1 MKQSKKHGRTT
12 KVTSTSPRR
21 IAACFGLIA
30 SLLAAAPS
38 VAQQTAS
45 DKYPS
50 KPIHLIVGFAAG
62 GGNDIIARIVGQKLQ
77 DSLNQTV
84 IVENRVGAG
93 GRLSAEYVA
102 AQPPDGYTL
111 LVGASGAMAISPAVV
126 AGVPYATLRDFAPIS
141 MIASFP
147 LIMVVNPDHPAKS
160 VKELVA
166 WAKANPDKA
175 NYATSSTAFTLATEL
190 FKLKS
195 GAPMVPIPYRSGNE
209 SVVSVMAGQ
218 STVAIVDPPP
228 TTPQVKAGKLRALA
242 ITAAQRLDDLP
253 DVPTMDEQGY
263 PEVHVKL
270 WSGIFAPA
278 KTPPAVIKTLEAEL
292 QRIMQMPDVQERFKA
307 MATGTV
313 GSSAAEFAK
322 VIEAETRMW
331 ADVAREANLKFEQ

>member
-1 MKQSKKHGRTT
+1 M
-12 KVTSTSPRR
+12 TSSSSRL
-21 IAACFGLIA
+21 ILACL
-30 SLLAAAPS
+30 SLLMPALAAGPAT
-38 VAQQTAS
+38 AQQTAP
-45 DKYPS
+45 DKYPN

-77 DSLNQTV
+77 ESLGQTV

-126 AGVPYATLRDFAPIS
+126 AGVPYVTLRDFAPIS

-160 VKELVA
+160 VKDLVA

-209 SVVSVMAGQ
+209 SVVSVIAGQ

-242 ITAAQRLDDLP
+242 TTAAKRLDDLP

-263 PEVHVKL
+263 PEVHVQL

-278 KTPPAVIKTLEAEL
+278 KTPPTVTKTLETEL

-313 GSSAAEFAK
+313 GSSASEFAK

-331 ADVAREANLKFEQ
+331 ADVAKAANLKFEQ

>member
-1 MKQSKKHGRTT
+1 MN
-12 KVTSTSPRR
+12 STVSRL
-21 IAACFGLIA
+21 IAACLSLLA
-30 SLLAAAPS
+30 SLLAAAPAA
-38 VAQQTAS
+38 AQQTAG
-45 DKYPS
+45 DKYPN

-77 DSLNQTV
+77 DSLGQTV

-111 LVGASGAMAISPAVV
+111 LVGASGAMAVSPAVI
-126 AGVPYATLRDFAPIS
+126 AGVPYVTLRDFAPIS

-147 LIMVVNPDHPAKS
+147 LIMVVGADHPAKS

-195 GAPMVPIPYRSGNE
+195 GAPMVPIPYRSSNE

-218 STVAIVDPPP
+218 STLTIADPPP
-228 TTPQVKAGKLRALA
+228 TAPQVTSGKVRGLA
-242 ITAAQRLDDLP
+242 VTAAERLDDLP

-263 PEVHVKL
+263 PDVHVQL

-278 KTPPAVIKTLEAEL
+278 KTPPAVIKTLETEL
-292 QRIMQMPDVQERFKA
+292 QRIMQMPDVKERFKA
-307 MATGTV
+307 MATHTV
-313 GSSAAEFAK
+313 GSSAADFAK
-322 VIEAETRMW
+322 VIEAETQMW
-331 ADVAREANLKFEQ
+331 ADVAKEANLKFEQ

>member
-1 MKQSKKHGRTT
+1 
-12 KVTSTSPRR
+12 VTSSSSRL
-21 IAACFGLIA
+21 ILACL
-30 SLLAAAPS
+30 SLLISALAAGPAT
-38 VAQQTAS
+38 AQQTAP
-45 DKYPS
+45 DKYPN

-77 DSLNQTV
+77 ESLGQTV
-84 IVENRVGAG
+84 IVENHVGAG

-126 AGVPYATLRDFAPIS
+126 AGVPYVTLRDFAPIS

-160 VKELVA
+160 VKDLVA

-209 SVVSVMAGQ
+209 SVVSVMGQ
-218 STVAIVDPPP
+218 STAAIVDPPP

-242 ITAAQRLDDLP
+242 ITAAKRLDDLP

-263 PEVHVKL
+263 PEVHVQL

-278 KTPPAVIKTLEAEL
+278 KTPPAVIKTLETEL

-313 GSSAAEFAK
+313 GSSASEFAK

-331 ADVAREANLKFEQ
+331 ADVAKTANLKFEQ

>member
-1 MKQSKKHGRTT
+1 M
-12 KVTSTSPRR
+12 TSTSSPPDR
-21 IAACFGLIA
+21 GPLSLLA
-30 SLLAAAPS
+30 SLLAAVPAA
-38 VAQQTAS
+38 AQQTAF

-77 DSLNQTV
+77 DSLGQTV

-111 LVGASGAMAISPAVV
+111 LVGASGAMAISPAVI
-126 AGVPYATLRDFAPIS
+126 AGVPYTTLRDFAPIS

-160 VKELVA
+160 VEELVA

-218 STVAIVDPPP
+218 STMTIVDPPP

-242 ITAAQRLDDLP
+242 VTAGQRLDDLP
-253 DVPTMDEQGY
+253 NVPTMDEQGY
-263 PEVHVKL
+263 PDVHVQL

-278 KTPPAVIKTLEAEL
+278 KTPPAVIKTLETEL
-292 QRIMQMPDVQERFKA
+292 QRIMQMPDVKERFKA

-313 GSSAAEFAK
+313 GSSAAEFTK

-331 ADVAREANLKFEQ
+331 AEVASEANLKFEQ

>member
-1 MKQSKKHGRTT
+1 MKPAL
-12 KVTSTSPRR
+12 PRV
-21 IAACFGLIA
+21 IAACLAVVALLGAPRAGLA
-30 SLLAAAPS
+30 QAP
-38 VAQQTAS
+38 AQDS
-45 DKYPS
+45 YPDRT
-50 KPIHLIVGFAAG
+50 IHLIVGFAAG

-77 DSLNQTV
+77 DSLGQTV

-102 AQPPDGYTL
+102 AQPPDGLTL

-218 STVAIVDPPP
+218 STVTIVDPPP

-242 ITAAQRLDDLP
+242 ITASTRLDDLP
-253 DVPTMDEQGY
+253 DVPTMDEAGY
-263 PEVHVKL
+263 PDVHVQL
-270 WSGIFAPA
+270 WSGVFAPA
-278 KTPPAVIKTLEAEL
+278 KTPPAIVAKLEAEL
-292 QRIMQMPDVQERFKA
+292 RRIMQMPDVQEKFRA

-313 GSSAAEFAK
+313 GSSAADFAK
-322 VIEAETRMW
+322 LIDTETKMW
-331 ADVAREANLKFEQ
+331 AGVAKAANLKF

>member
-1 MKQSKKHGRTT
+1 
-12 KVTSTSPRR
+12 VTSTSSRL
-21 IAACFGLIA
+21 IAACFSLVA
-30 SLLAAAPS
+30 SLLAAAPAA
-38 VAQQTAS
+38 AQQTAT

-77 DSLNQTV
+77 DSLGQTV

-218 STVAIVDPPP
+218 STMTIVDPPP

-278 KTPPAVIKTLEAEL
+278 KTPPAVIKTLETEL

-322 VIEAETRMW
+322 VIESETRMW

>member
-1 MKQSKKHGRTT
+1 MR
-12 KVTSTSPRR
+12 STSSRL

-30 SLLAAAPS
+30 SLLAAAPTA
-38 VAQQTAS
+38 AQQTAA

-77 DSLNQTV
+77 DSLGQTV

-102 AQPPDGYTL
+102 AQPPDGLTL

-218 STVAIVDPPP
+218 STMTIVDPPP

-278 KTPPAVIKTLEAEL
+278 KTPPAVIKTLETEL

-322 VIEAETRMW
+322 VIESETRMW

>member
-1 MKQSKKHGRTT
+1 
-12 KVTSTSPRR
+12 VTSTSSRL
-21 IAACFGLIA
+21 IAAGFSLLA
-30 SLLAAAPS
+30 LLAAAGPS
-38 VAQQTAS
+38 AAQQA
-45 DKYPS
+45 DKYPG

-62 GGNDIIARIVGQKLQ
+62 GGNDIMARIVGQKLQ
-77 DSLNQTV
+77 DSLGQTV
-84 IVENRVGAG
+84 VVENRVGAS

-111 LVGASGAMAISPAVV
+111 LVGASGAMVVGPAVV
-126 AGVPYATLRDFAPIS
+126 AGVPYVTLRDFAPIS
-141 MIASFP
+141 MIATFP
-147 LIMVVNPDHPAKS
+147 LIMVVGADHPAKS

-195 GAPMVPIPYRSGNE
+195 GSPMVPIPYRSSNE

-218 STVAIVDPPP
+218 STLTIADPPP
-228 TTPQVKAGKLRALA
+228 TAPQVMSGKVRGLA
-242 ITAAQRLDDLP
+242 VTAPKRLDDLP

-263 PEVHVKL
+263 PDVHVQL

-278 KTPPAVIKTLEAEL
+278 KTPPAVIKTLETEL
-292 QRIMQMPDVQERFKA
+292 QRIMQMPDVKERFKA

-322 VIEAETRMW
+322 VIETETRMW
-331 ADVAREANLKFEQ
+331 ADVAKAANLKFEQ